1 MLISQFNIHND
12 EKIRLLARFG
22 SLISLHNMKRGE
34 KLESKGLFFVIKLVY
49 LKKWSRYNLKFSE
62 NKVVLVYL
70 MSDKEQI

>member
-1 MLISQFNIHND
+1 MMKKYD
-12 EKIRLLARFG
+12 CVG
-22 SLISLHNMKRGE
+22 SIGSIISLHNMKRGE

-49 LKKWSRYNLKFSE
+49 LKWSRYNLKFSE